1 MKKIV
6 LFVLIFNYSFSQS
19 NISGILT
26 TLEGFPIANANITIN
41 ELNTNSTIAFTN
53 SNSKGEFNFK
63 INSKSSIIEIKITH
77 LSYETK
83 TEKIF
88 NENQKLEIFLYS
100 KTLSLNEVIIQNTPI
115 RKKND
120 TLNYVIKNF
129 RDQKDKTI
137 SDVLKKMPGI
147 EVLSDG
153 KILYEGKAIQKYY
166 IEGLDLLDGKYG
178 IANDNLP
185 VDSVTD
191 IPILENHQPIKI
203 LDTKLFNDGT
213 SINIKLK
220 SKKTSV
226 FSGKIGLGHQ
236 PFLRDI
242 NVNKMLFSK
251 QQQLITS
258 FQSNNIGDELSKL
271 IKTLTLEEILSQFDN
286 NIEKPQWLTVVKL
299 NTPQFSEK
307 IWLNNNSNLFTL
319 NYLKRLKND
328 FEFKVN
334 ISFLN
339 DLSKQNGVVL
349 TRIFLPK
356 NNINFEEIKENIYKT
371 NKFEL
376 KLVLLKNSNKN
387 YFKNEIQYKK
397 DWNSENGFS
406 DGNIKPVK
414 QYLSNPFDLL
424 NNKLKWILPINKEL
438 FTLHSSINYL
448 KSNQSLI
455 LNDVFFNNILNNEN
469 PYDFL
474 SQNINH
480 SIFSNN
486 NSLTFSK
493 NIKDITI
500 IPKIGLN
507 ILNHK
512 LFSEIKID
520 KNVVKQDFQNKLL
533 TKFTNF
539 YLNLDIQYKFK
550 SLTLDLKAP
559 LNLKVFNSDDII
571 KNKFQKINNIT
582 FEPQINLINNINPF
596 WKVKFR
602 FNFENKVGNLENLYE
617 NYILNNYRQIKLNNS
632 DLSNENN
639 FILNS
644 GLFYRNPID
653 SFFANIIYNYKKTNL
668 NNILKTDYKS
678 DGTTILESINLDN
691 SSFNHSVYFLINKY
705 FQSIKTTTSIN
716 LITNYNQSQQIINS
730 NIENV
735 ENSDNSINL
744 NINSKIYKWLSV
756 ECKNIFLT
764 RKIYLKSVKI
774 NNFNNTE
781 LDCKVNFFPN
791 DNQFIGL
798 STNINKSNKF
808 FKTNILINVI
818 YRYTLRKSKIDFEFN
833 LLNLFNESQIS
844 IIEDS
849 QNVNTISSFQLRE
862 RSFFISSTFRL

>member
-1 MKKIV
+1 MKKII

-26 TLEGFPIANANITIN
+26 TSEGLPIANANITIN
-41 ELNTNSTIAFTN
+41 ELDINSTLVFTN
-53 SNSKGEFNFK
+53 SNSKGEFNLK
-63 INSKSSIIEIKITH
+63 INSKSTKIEIKITH

-83 TEKIF
+83 NEKIF
-88 NENQKLEIFLYS
+88 NENQKLEIILYS

-120 TLNYVIKNF
+120 TLNYSIKNF
-129 RDQKDKTI
+129 KDQKDRTI

-191 IPILENHQPIKI
+191 IQILENHQPIKI
-203 LDTKLFNDGT
+203 LDTRLFNDGN

-220 SKKTSV
+220 SKKTSI
-226 FSGKIGLGHQ
+226 FSGKIGFGYL
-236 PFLRDI
+236 PLLREI
-242 NVNKMLFSK
+242 NFNKMLFSK

-258 FQSNNIGDELSKL
+258 FQSNNIGEDLNKL
-271 IKTLTLEEILSQFDN
+271 IKTQTLEEILSQFDN
-286 NIEKPQWLTVVKL
+286 NIEKPQWISLVKL
-299 NTPQFSEK
+299 NSPKFSEK

-319 NYLKRLKND
+319 NYLKRFKND
-328 FEFKVN
+328 YEFKVN
-334 ISFLN
+334 LSFLN

-349 TRIFLPK
+349 TKIFLPN
-356 NNINFEEIKENIYKT
+356 NNINFEEIKENIFKT
-371 NKFEL
+371 DKFEL
-376 KLVLLKNSNKN
+376 KLILLKNSNKN

-397 DWNSENGFS
+397 DWNYENGLS
-406 DGNIKPVK
+406 NGHINPVK

-424 NNKLKWILPINKEL
+424 NNKLKWILPINNEL
-438 FTLHSSINYL
+438 FTIQSSVNYL
-448 KSNQSLI
+448 KSNQTLL
-455 LNDVFFNNILNNEN
+455 LNNVFFNSILNNQN
-469 PYDFL
+469 PNDFL
-474 SQNINH
+474 AQNINH
-480 SIFSNN
+480 YIFSNN
-486 NSLTFSK
+486 NSITFIK
-493 NIKDITI
+493 NIKDIKV
-500 IPKIGLN
+500 IPKIGFN

-512 LFSEIKID
+512 LFSEIEID

-533 TKFTNF
+533 TKFSNF

-550 SLTLDLKAP
+550 SLTFDLKAP
-559 LNLKVFNSDDII
+559 LNLKIFNSDDII

-602 FNFENKVGNLENLYE
+602 FNFENKIGNLENLHK

-632 DLSNENN
+632 DLSNENS

-644 GLFYRNPID
+644 GLFYRNPIN
-653 SFFANIIYNYKKTNL
+653 SFFANIIYNYKKTNI

-678 DGTTILESINLDN
+678 DGATILESINLDN
-691 SSFNHSVYFLINKY
+691 SAFNHSVYFLINKY
-705 FQSIKTTTSIN
+705 FQSIKTNTSIN
-716 LITNYNQSQQIINS
+716 LTTNYNQSQQIINS
-730 NIENV
+730 KIENIENF
-735 ENSDNSINL
+735 DNSINL

-764 RKIYLKSVKI
+764 RKIYLKSMKI
-774 NNFNNTE
+774 NNFKNTE
-781 LDCKVNFFPN
+781 IDWKVNFYPN
-791 DNQFIGL
+791 ENQYFGL
-798 STNINKSNKF
+798 STNINKSDNF
-808 FKTNILINVI
+808 YKTNILLNVI
-818 YRYTLRKSKIDFEFN
+818 YRYSLKKSKIDLEFN
-833 LLNLFNESQIS
+833 LLNLLNESQIS

-849 QNVNTISSFQLRE
+849 QNVNSISSFQLRE